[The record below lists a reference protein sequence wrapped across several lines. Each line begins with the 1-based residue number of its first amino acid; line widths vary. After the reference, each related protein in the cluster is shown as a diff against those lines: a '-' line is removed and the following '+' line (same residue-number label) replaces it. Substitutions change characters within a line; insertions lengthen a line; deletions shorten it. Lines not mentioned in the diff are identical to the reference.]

1 MVEKVNAY
9 SIYVEHE
16 CVQCDD
22 MEYLDT
28 EVQAKED
35 DSIQHNIV

>member
-9 SIYVEHE
+9 DACAEHG
-16 CVQCDD
+16 CVQSDG

-28 EVQAKED
+28 EAQAKEH
-35 DSIQHNIV
+35 DSVVI